1 MVTEGKQYALK
12 GKLQIKGTLRLLTG
26 MHIGASSDFAPIGA
40 VDSPFIR
47 DTLTKQPIIPGSSL
61 KGKLRTLLAR
71 SHAESYVL
79 QDIKDDPEIIKR
91 LFGSSGNNTAQPA
104 RLQFFDLTMNPDSVK
119 EFSYLSTDTYIGE
132 IKWENAINRLTAS
145 ANPRQIER
153 VPAGAVFD
161 FQLVYNIEDPDDV
174 ETDMELLADGFKL
187 LQMDYLGGHGSRG
200 YGRIH
205 LSNFVV
211 STFSLQPDAIQGI
224 DTKQLESMLEES
236 GSL

>member
-1 MVTEGKQYALK
+1 METKGTQAALK
-12 GKLQIKGTLRLLTG
+12 GKLHITGKLKLVTG

-71 SHAESYVL
+71 SYTDSYIL
-79 QDIKDDPEIIKR
+79 QKIEDDPDIIKR
-91 LFGSSGNNTAQPA
+91 LFGSAGKKTAQPA
-104 RLQFFDLTMNPDSVK
+104 RLQFFDIKMNADSAN
-119 EFSYLSTDTYIGE
+119 ELEQLSTDTYMGE
-132 IKWENAINRLTAS
+132 IKWENAIDRLTAS

-161 FQLVYNIEDPDDV
+161 FQLIYNIEKPDDV
-174 ETDMELLADGFKL
+174 EMDMALLADGFRL

-200 YGRIH
+200 YGRVQ
-205 LSNFVV
+205 LSDFNV
-211 STFSLQPDAIQGI
+211 STFSLQPETIQDA
-224 DTKQLESMLEES
+224 DTKQLAAILEES
-236 GSL
+236 GRL